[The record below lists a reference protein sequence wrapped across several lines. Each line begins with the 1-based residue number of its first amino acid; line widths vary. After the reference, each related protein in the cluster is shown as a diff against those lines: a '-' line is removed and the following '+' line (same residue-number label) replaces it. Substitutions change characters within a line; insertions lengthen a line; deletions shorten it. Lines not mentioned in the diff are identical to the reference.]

1 MTCSVQKQQI
11 QIVEKRKTV
20 MEDLDK
26 VEPAVQEA
34 QLGESLVSNL
44 FLRLFLSFDSGEID
58 QETESRGDQ
67 EPEQS
72 SSRSETNA
80 GIDLSAAR

>member
-1 MTCSVQKQQI
+1 MTSSVQKQQI

-34 QLGESLVSNL
+34 QLGECLVSDR
-44 FLRLFLSFDSGEID
+44 FL
-58 QETESRGDQ
+58 
-67 EPEQS
+67 
-72 SSRSETNA
+72 
-80 GIDLSAAR
+80 